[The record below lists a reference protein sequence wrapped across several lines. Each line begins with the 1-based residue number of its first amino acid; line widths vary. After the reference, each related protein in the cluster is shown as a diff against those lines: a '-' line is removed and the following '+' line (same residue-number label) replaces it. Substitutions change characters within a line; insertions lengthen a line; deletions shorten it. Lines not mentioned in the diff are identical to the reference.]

1 MKKQSAPVGEI
12 VELGSGYSP
21 EANPTLVDERTQV
34 MSPQAQP
41 GNSWS
46 EMLKQLPPQPVM

>member
-12 VELGSGYSP
+12 VELGSGSAP
-21 EANPTLVDERTQV
+21 EAQGQPVDEHTQV
-34 MSPQAQP
+34 MAPTAQP